1 MSSISVEIRYSEK
14 CPEEAFQIE
23 SVLFDKS
30 FSFVGD
36 SYTCERHL
44 NHHIGFKYDCSMVAK
59 NAYSRIRDHL
69 RSALRKSK
77 FIHSYDIHLL
87 TSKDKVYLERI

>member
-14 CPEEAFQIE
+14 CPKEAFQIE
-23 SVLFDKS
+23 NVLFDKS
-30 FSFVGD
+30 FSFDGD

-44 NHHIGFKYDCSMVAK
+44 NHYIGFNYDCYLVAK

-69 RSALRKSK
+69 RSVLQKNK
-77 FIHSYDIHLL
+77 FVQSYDIHLSPENKIF
-87 TSKDKVYLERI
+87 TEGI